1 MDNCLTDVL
10 AEQVEKG
17 NKVDNILKPA
27 AFAAALKALNEKFG
41 MHMTKGHIK
50 NRLKTWRKQFGV
62 LKELISHRGFVWNK
76 TQKMVVANDSVW
88 NDYIKEH
95 PDAKIF
101 RAKSIENYDKLCII
115 LESDQ
120 SIARFSDNVTEID
133 VNFTVDDEEP
143 DLVILS
149 ETQTD
154 GNLTKHL
161 RWTEEMDHWLGK
173 ILVDQ
178 VRKGLKIDNVFQTE
192 AYDKAVSAM
201 NAKFGHHLTKFHIKN
216 RLKTWKKQYEIAKE
230 ILSHAGF
237 KWDETKKM
245 IIANDSTWIDYI
257 RVCFHLFDL

>member
-1 MDNCLTDVL
+1 
-10 AEQVEKG
+10 
-17 NKVDNILKPA
+17 
-27 AFAAALKALNEKFG
+27 
-41 MHMTKGHIK
+41 
-50 NRLKTWRKQFGV
+50 
-62 LKELISHRGFVWNK
+62 
-76 TQKMVVANDSVW
+76 
-88 NDYIKEH
+88 
-95 PDAKIF
+95 
-101 RAKSIENYDKLCII
+101 
-115 LESDQ
+115 
-120 SIARFSDNVTEID
+120 
-133 VNFTVDDEEP
+133 VDDEVEEP

-201 NAKFGHHLTKFHIKN
+201 KAKFGHHLTKFNIKN

-230 ILSHAGF
+230 ILCHAGF

-245 IIANDSTWIDYI
+245 IVANDSTWIDYI
-257 RVCFHLFDL
+257 RVCFYISDLENCYISSDHTKSFEWFIPFSLFFWKRAKPLCSSKLNFFLYSFQKSSSIFLVNEINLE